1 MSVRALGYGLKQS
14 KVSWWSWLP
23 FVLACS
29 ILFTA
34 ATLAW
39 PGAFGA
45 ARGLWRETSNDPG
58 TAASNAGS
66 EPSPG
71 AATAVRP
78 VSNDC
83 SGGTVYF
90 TFDDGPA
97 PSTVAVL
104 DRLKALNIKATFFVI
119 GDHIQGRQDIL
130 RREVSE
136 GHSVQNHTYHHPNLV
151 TGVDVNGV
159 QRQPWGDSQIE
170 TEFERAN
177 TVIVAAG
184 APRPTQYRPPYGSV
198 NNQVDG
204 IAGRLGLRLI
214 MSWGDS
220 DADNIVDSR
229 DTERDVTADSI
240 AHNVAA
246 SITANSIISMHDG
259 EDISARNDIQSLQ
272 SIVDAMNAK
281 HLCASTRIRSDATG
295 NVLH

>member
-1 MSVRALGYGLKQS
+1 MAVRALGYGLGQS
-14 KVSWWSWLP
+14 KISWWSWLP

-29 ILFTA
+29 VLFTA

-39 PGAFGA
+39 PEAFGA

-58 TAASNAGS
+58 TAANNPGS
-66 EPSPG
+66 EPSPS

-104 DRLKALNIKATFFVI
+104 DRLKTLNIKATFFVI

-130 RREVSE
+130 TREISE
-136 GHSVQNHTYHHPNLV
+136 GHSVQNHTYHHPDLV
-151 TGVDVNGV
+151 TGVDVKSV
-159 QRQPWGDSQIE
+159 QRQPWGASQIE
-170 TEFERAN
+170 TELERAN
-177 TVIVAAG
+177 TAIVAAG

-204 IAGRLGLRLI
+204 IARRLGLRLI

-220 DADNIVDSR
+220 NADNIVDSR
-229 DTERDVTADSI
+229 DTEQDVTADSI
-240 AHNVAA
+240 AHNVTA

-259 EDISARNDIQSLQ
+259 EDVSARNDIHALQ
-272 SIVDAMNAK
+272 SIVDVMNAK
-281 HLCASTRIRSDATG
+281 HLCASTRIRPDATG

>member
-1 MSVRALGYGLKQS
+1 MSVRTLDYGLGKG

-29 ILFTA
+29 ALLTA
-34 ATLAW
+34 ATLEW
-39 PGAFGA
+39 PGAFDA
-45 ARGLWRETSNDPG
+45 AGLRWAASNDPG
-58 TAASNAGS
+58 AAANNAASVPNAS
-66 EPSPG
+66 
-71 AATAVRP
+71 AATAARP
-78 VSNDC
+78 LRNDC
-83 SGGTVYF
+83 SGGSVYF

-119 GDHIQGRQDIL
+119 GDHIQGRQGIL
-130 RREVSE
+130 TREISE

-151 TGVDVNGV
+151 TGVDVNGM

-170 TEFERAN
+170 TELERAD
-177 TVIVAAG
+177 TAIVAAG
-184 APRPTQYRPPYGSV
+184 ALRPTQYRPPYGSV
-198 NNQVDG
+198 NKQVDG
-204 IAGRLGLRLI
+204 IARRLGLRLI
-214 MSWGDS
+214 MSWGDG

-229 DTERDVTADSI
+229 DTEQDVTADSI

-246 SITANSIISMHDG
+246 SITANSIIAMHDG
-259 EDISARNDIQSLQ
+259 EDISARNDIQALQ

-281 HLCASTRIRSDATG
+281 HLCASTQIRPDATG